1 MTTDEPPILPDD
13 DWRAAEYA
21 LGLLDGAE
29 AEDAAVRAAQDP
41 LFAAEVQRWRLRLAP
56 LLEEIAEAAVPPAL
70 WPRIAASLGGAAPAA
85 SAAARASNDNHSGDR
100 RLAFYRRWSIGA
112 TAVAAA
118 LGLFLL
124 LDPRAQPIAPMPV
137 TPAEPAAEAP
147 MVAAMAAKG
156 SDARLV
162 ATWEPGAR
170 SLTVAAAGDMPND
183 GKHSH
188 ELWFIVTGAKP
199 RSLGVMP
206 LTGRMHAQ
214 LAAEIAAALKQG
226 TVLAVSVEPVGGSP
240 TGQPTGPV
248 VASGALLPT

>member
-1 MTTDEPPILPDD
+1 MTTDEHSMVPPDAG
-13 DWRAAEYA
+13 WQAAELA

-29 AEDAAVRAAQDP
+29 ASAAEARAARDP
-41 LFAAEVQRWRLRLAP
+41 VFAAEVQQWRLRLAP
-56 LLEEIAEAAVPPAL
+56 MLDEITEAPVPPAL
-70 WPRIAASLGGAAPAA
+70 WQRIATRLGPGT
-85 SAAARASNDNHSGDR
+85 SAAGASNDNEEGDR

-118 LGLFLL
+118 LGLFLVL
-124 LDPRAQPIAPMPV
+124 EPRPQPVAPMPV
-137 TPAEPAAEAP
+137 TPAEPIAEAP
-147 MVAAMAAKG
+147 MVAAMAAKD

-170 SLTVAAAGDMPND
+170 SLTVAAASDMPND

-206 LTGRMHAQ
+206 VTGRMHAQ
-214 LAAEIAAALKQG
+214 LAAEIAEALRQG
-226 TVLAVSVEPVGGSP
+226 TVLAVSVEPAGGSP

-248 VASGALLPT
+248 IASGALLPT